1 MENFLTWD
9 DIKNSLNAGDIVDGV
24 IIRHEAYGAFVELGL
39 GFEGLIQITDFKD
52 EGRMTVDQ
60 YPDVGER
67 ITTVVLGFKESGNQI
82 WLGMKPSQI
91 AKARHVA
98 Q

>member
-1 MENFLTWD
+1 
-9 DIKNSLNAGDIVDGV
+9 
-24 IIRHEAYGAFVELGL
+24 
-39 GFEGLIQITDFKD
+39 LIQITDFKD